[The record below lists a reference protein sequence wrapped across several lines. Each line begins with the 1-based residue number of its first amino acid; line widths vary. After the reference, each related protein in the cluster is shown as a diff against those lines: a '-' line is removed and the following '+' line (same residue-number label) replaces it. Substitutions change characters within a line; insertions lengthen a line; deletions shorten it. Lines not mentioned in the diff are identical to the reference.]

1 MSDRKSI
8 DLGYLVIAN
17 KFHPSLKSPTP
28 ESVYLDRIIEAVEG
42 EFVAQF
48 FRQVEEVCD
57 DFPSYCWTKSEIV
70 QHLKRNETLDM
81 NAIHSFFPSQHDWA
95 ATVGRLKINVSV
107 EFEPICDLEEV
118 EVVVKTKK
126 VEIREL

>member
-1 MSDRKSI
+1 MSDRKYI
-8 DLGYLVIAN
+8 DLGYLVLAN
-17 KFHPSLKSPTP
+17 KFHPSMKSPSR
-28 ESVYLDRIIEAVEG
+28 ESVYLDRIIEAIKG

-48 FRQVEEVCD
+48 FEQLQDVCD
-57 DFPSYCWTKSEIV
+57 DSPSYCWTKSEIV
-70 QHLKRNETLDM
+70 HHLKHHAGLLDEIKSAHM
-81 NAIHSFFPSQHDWA
+81 PE

-126 VEIREL
+126 VEIKEL